1 MKVLSELGVKLE
13 SSWSSWR
20 NFFDLDRFSEKVVD
34 NALSDEKNTDRLLS
48 NRWVAANQR
57 R

>member
-1 MKVLSELGVKLE
+1 LGFVE
-13 SSWSSWR
+13 E
-20 NFFDLDRFSEKVVD
+20 FFDLDRFSEKVVD